1 MSTSAGIVAAVKKC
15 ITFHTLMVMCVSVCV
30 CVGICLDFNIP
41 ISDDRHFPD
50 SEAMPVAVLVVAS
63 SHTLVARN
71 AFKAV

>member
-1 MSTSAGIVAAVKKC
+1 
-15 ITFHTLMVMCVSVCV
+15 MVMCVSVCV

-63 SHTLVARN
+63 SHTLVARI